1 MDISESINC
10 NYYNINKCEAY
21 LSLKKNTLK
30 KYFSEIENDQIF
42 LKEITNQINFIK
54 NKYNYK
60 KGIFRNKK
68 ISSIHEFSFLR
79 LLIY

>member
-42 LKEITNQINFIK
+42 LKEITNQINFI
-54 NKYNYK
+54 NESTFNSN
-60 KGIFRNKK
+60 RRECNA
-68 ISSIHEFSFLR
+68 
-79 LLIY
+79 